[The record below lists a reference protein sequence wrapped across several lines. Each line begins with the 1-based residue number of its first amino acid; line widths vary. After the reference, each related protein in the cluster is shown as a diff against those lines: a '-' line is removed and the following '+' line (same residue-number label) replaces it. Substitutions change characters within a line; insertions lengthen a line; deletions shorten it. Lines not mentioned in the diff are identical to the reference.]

1 MRRLP
6 SRFKRPKAR
15 RTFVTL
21 VPDCV
26 APEMCADKFRKFHHP
41 SPTSLFESFPV
52 CHAEDSWAGQ
62 IFIRMNALR
71 DWDVGGEGHLQ
82 RSGKTKTVDVQCDDT
97 VLQLKQRAK
106 IPGSYQLVYAGRYLS
121 DDATLASS
129 GIEREATMDVL
140 GRLRAGTLDS
150 LSSIFVSTDNGVF
163 TCKVSLRSTVA
174 SAKAAILRS
183 CAGDRGHCDPSDVW
197 LRSGCKAL
205 QDDSTLEQC
214 GVCAGATLRLE
225 VRVRGGGKS
234 SLYEQLQSAK
244 LHCSLVRKHLSKACT
259 IVQQISTPRGI
270 KTEQPETD
278 DVASNLTMLRQT
290 DRLQDVDEISTNAT
304 NEGGTVKTKIADAR
318 NRCSLLNKHLSDGLT
333 QLERLGT
340 RLAISSVQDSKEEVV
355 AALQQQPEE
364 DQRAI
369 SSGAGTA
376 QRTSLR
382 DIEEMS
388 IRELNEE
395 LTALGGSAD
404 GCVEKA
410 DIVARLLEAR
420 AVHLFPQQAVA
431 QRHAKLC
438 MDPRVLV
445 RKGKLG
451 GINLCDG
458 RLEDQTGHADV
469 NRLRGIFSEHCL
481 SPDSDDEFTPP
492 NNPEL
497 RCTPKREL
505 DFVIGK
511 DGMDLKTFEV
521 KVDARPT
528 YDASSLV
535 NERNVQPIAE
545 LMKKKEA
552 KRAGLHIAETV
563 ALRLYTGKKPIGWRV
578 SLCAFFFFI
587 CAALRQLLN
596 HV

>member
-26 APEMCADKFRKFHHP
+26 APAMCADKFREFHHP
-41 SPTSLFESFPV
+41 SPTSLFESIPV

-62 IFIRMNALR
+62 IFMTLAQGDVCECPVGESKPVRVDRKDPGGR
-71 DWDVGGEGHLQ
+71 DAG
-82 RSGKTKTVDVQCDDT
+82 CD
-97 VLQLKQRAK
+97 
-106 IPGSYQLVYAGRYLS
+106 AGR
-121 DDATLASS
+121 
-129 GIEREATMDVL
+129 
-140 GRLRAGTLDS
+140 DS

-214 GVCAGATLRLE
+214 GVCAGATVRLE

-270 KTEQPETD
+270 KTEQLETD
-278 DVASNLTMLRQT
+278 DAASNLTMLRQT
-290 DRLQDVDEISTNAT
+290 DRLQDVDDISTNAT

-318 NRCSLLNKHLSDGLT
+318 NRCSLLNKHLSDGFT

-364 DQRAI
+364 AQRAI

-395 LTALGGSAD
+395 LTALGGSAE

-451 GINLCDG
+451 GINLFDG
-458 RLEDQTGHADV
+458 RLEDHTGHADV

-578 SLCAFFFFI
+578 SLCAFFSLF
-587 CAALRQLLN
+587 ALLYGSF
-596 HV
+596 

>member
-1 MRRLP
+1 MFRMIM
-6 SRFKRPKAR
+6 
-15 RTFVTL
+15 TL
-21 VPDCV
+21 AQGDVCECPVGESNPVRVD
-26 APEMCADKFRKFHHP
+26 RKD
-41 SPTSLFESFPV
+41 TE
-52 CHAEDSWAGQ
+52 G
-62 IFIRMNALR
+62 R
-71 DWDVGGEGHLQ
+71 D
-82 RSGKTKTVDVQCDDT
+82 
-97 VLQLKQRAK
+97 
-106 IPGSYQLVYAGRYLS
+106 AGR
-121 DDATLASS
+121 DA
-129 GIEREATMDVL
+129 
-140 GRLRAGTLDS
+140 GRDS

-174 SAKAAILRS
+174 SAKAAILQS

-214 GVCAGATLRLE
+214 GVCAGATVRLE
-225 VRVRGGGKS
+225 VRVRGGGVCMGKPTVI
-234 SLYEQLQSAK
+234 QD
-244 LHCSLVRKHLSKACT
+244 T
-259 IVQQISTPRGI
+259 VQQ
-270 KTEQPETD
+270 QPEGPRVPVRRED
-278 DVASNLTMLRQT
+278 MVQENIEA
-290 DRLQDVDEISTNAT
+290 
-304 NEGGTVKTKIADAR
+304 
-318 NRCSLLNKHLSDGLT
+318 T
-333 QLERLGT
+333 QLPVQSQQQQVLAAEEAKPAETAPAAERAKPAET
-340 RLAISSVQDSKEEVV
+340 APNAEAAPPAKEVV

-395 LTALGGSAD
+395 LTALGGSAE

-451 GINLCDG
+451 GINLFDG
-458 RLEDQTGHADV
+458 RLEDHTGHADV

-511 DGMDLKTFEV
+511 DVMDLKTFEV

-563 ALRLYTGKKPIGWRV
+563 ALRLYTGKKPIG
-578 SLCAFFFFI
+578 
-587 CAALRQLLN
+587 
-596 HV
+596 